1 MRRAIQPERPAGVVT
16 RTLAA
21 AVDAIVVWLIVAGGY
36 LGWAIFKLIIDPRQF
51 SWPDAAW
58 WISMAA
64 AMFVATLYLPSAGR
78 ARPHDRRR
86 ALRHQGHQF
95 PAPDVR
101 WVTSLIR
108 AGMCVVFPI
117 GLAWSLVDRRRRSI
131 QDILIRSAVIYDW
144 STRTRAQVDEDAAEL
159 MAQSTRAVAAPTPTP
174 AVTWTADR
182 TSCRSWLTGCS

>member
-1 MRRAIQPERPAGVVT
+1 VRRAIQPERPAGVVT

-36 LGWAIFKLIIDPRQF
+36 LGWAIFKVIIDPRQF

-64 AMFVATLYLPSAGR
+64 AMFVATLYLTVSWASTGR
-78 ARPHDRRR
+78 TVGG
-86 ALRHQGHQF
+86 ALFGTRVISSRHRML
-95 PAPDVR
+95 R

-144 STRTRAQVDEDAAEL
+144 STRTREQVDEDAAEL

-174 AVTWTADR
+174 AVNVD
-182 TSCRSWLTGCS
+182 S